1 MLMRRKEKDLIPRT
15 FAYLY
20 MFAAQTGNGCCQEV
34 VVQKNPSILE
44 CSRILHS
51 RLVVACRA
59 VGQLAGVLD
68 LTIAY
73 SATGINK
80 VDAIQSAQPTIV
92 SRIEEWSN
100 LPHPHQNIVASSHVV
115 AELIV
120 E

>member
-51 RLVVACRA
+51 RLVVACSW
-59 VGQLAGVLD
+59 AGVLD

-100 LPHPHQNIVASSHVV
+100 LHHPHQNIVASSHVV